1 MTHPILER
9 LDVADV
15 ILQVARRKRV
25 PEFVEEEI

>member
-1 MTHPILER
+1 VTHPILER

-15 ILQVARRKRV
+15 ILQVARRECV